1 MSALTRAYLDWH
13 LANGVLDGQGFFS
26 QYRDTCGTVDVNAGS
41 IAIKVVDVFC
51 KVLRLLMV
59 LC

>member
-26 QYRDTCGTVDVNAGS
+26 QYRDTCGTLLPVDVNAGS

-51 KVLRLLMV
+51 KFSGY
-59 LC
+59 